1 MKRTLI
7 LALLALSAAAV
18 QAQTTLDLRGC
29 IDRATERN
37 IQIRQAAL
45 SVKNQELQL
54 DNAKNARLPEVSAGM
69 GQNFSFGRG
78 LTANNTYESRNT
90 SSTSFSIGAS
100 MPLYTGG
107 RIGLERERSKLNLE
121 AALVD
126 VERLRENL
134 ALQVAQVYLQV
145 IYQMDVVAQCD
156 SNLLLSHTQHHRLKQ
171 QIAAGRMAEVEL
183 PQAAA
188 RIAQDS
194 LALVQAKNNLRLA
207 LLDMAQLIEHPD
219 PETLNLMR
227 PAESELATVMGNP
240 EEVYLLSLGERPAL
254 RAGEL
259 RIKAAQKSVD
269 LAKTAYLPNLS
280 LNANVGTNYY
290 NTSGVPT
297 AGFTRQ
303 MKDNFSQGIGLNLSI
318 PIFNRFS
325 TRNNIRAARLEQ
337 MNSEL
342 TLEDTK
348 KSLFKDIQNAFYNA
362 RGAEQKYRAAQA
374 AEATAAVALRA
385 VTRKYEAGK
394 AAAAEYDEARNKHFS
409 ATTDRI
415 AARYEFMFRNK
426 ILDFYRGTPL

>member
-1 MKRTLI
+1 MKRTFLI
-7 LALLALSAAAV
+7 AFAVLATGMA

-45 SVKNQELQL
+45 TVKNQELQL
-54 DNAKNARLPEVSAGM
+54 DNARNARLPEVSAGV

-90 SSTSFSIGAS
+90 SSTSFSLGAS

-107 RIGLERERSKLNLE
+107 RIGLEKDRSKLNLE

-156 SNLLLSHTQHHRLKQ
+156 SNLLLSHAQHRRVQ
-171 QIAAGRMAEVEL
+171 QQVAAGRVAEVEL
-183 PQAAA
+183 PQTEA

-207 LLDMAQLIEHPD
+207 LLDMAQLIEHSD
-219 PETLNLMR
+219 PETLELVR
-227 PAESELATVMGNP
+227 PSESELAAVVGNP

-259 RIKAAQKSVD
+259 RIKAAEKGID
-269 LAKTAYLPNLS
+269 IAKTGYLPTLS
-280 LNANVGTNYY
+280 LSANIGTNYY
-290 NTSGVPT
+290 NTSGYPSN
-297 AGFTRQ
+297 GLGRQ
-303 MKDNFSQGIGLNLSI
+303 MKDNFAQGIGLSLGI

-325 TRNNIRAARLEQ
+325 TRNSVRAARLEQ
-337 MNSEL
+337 LNSEL

-362 RGAEQKYRAAQA
+362 RGAEQKYKAAQV
-374 AEATAAVALRA
+374 AETTAAVALRA
-385 VTRKYEAGK
+385 VTLKYEAGK
-394 AAAAEYDEARNKHFS
+394 ATASEYDEARNKHFS
-409 ATTDRI
+409 AATDRI

>member
-1 MKRTLI
+1 MKRIFFFVLLGCCA
-7 LALLALSAAAV
+7 LAM
-18 QAQTTLDLRGC
+18 QAQTTLDLKGC
-29 IDRATERN
+29 INRATERN

-45 SVKNQELQL
+45 TVKTQELQV
-54 DNAKNARLPEVSAGM
+54 DNAKNARLPEVSAGV

-90 SSTSFSIGAS
+90 SSTSFNVGAS

-107 RIGLERERSKLNLE
+107 RIGLERDRSKLNLE
-121 AALVD
+121 AALAD

-134 ALQVAQVYLQV
+134 SLQVAQVYLQV

-156 SNLLLSHTQHHRLKQ
+156 SNLILSHSQHKRVQQ
-171 QIAAGRMAEVEL
+171 QIAAGRVAEVEL

-219 PETLNLMR
+219 PETLTLVR
-227 PAESELATVMGNP
+227 PSESELATVVGNP

-259 RIKAAQKSVD
+259 RIKAAEKGIDIAKS
-269 LAKTAYLPNLS
+269 AYLPSLS
-280 LNANVGTNYY
+280 LSANLGTNYY
-290 NTSGVPT
+290 NTSGMH
-297 AGFTRQ
+297 AMSFGRQ
-303 MKDNFSQGIGLNLSI
+303 IKDNFSQGIGLSLGI
-318 PIFNRFS
+318 PIFNRT
-325 TRNNIRAARLEQ
+325 TRNNVNAARIEQ

-342 TLEDTK
+342 ALEDTK
-348 KSLFKDIQNAFYNA
+348 KTLFKDIQNAFYNA
-362 RGAEQKYRAAQA
+362 RGAEQKYKAAQV
-374 AEATAAVALRA
+374 AESTAAVALRA
-385 VTRKYEAGK
+385 VTLKYEAGK
-394 AAAAEYDEARNKHFS
+394 ATASEYDEARNKHFS
-409 ATTDRI
+409 AATDRI